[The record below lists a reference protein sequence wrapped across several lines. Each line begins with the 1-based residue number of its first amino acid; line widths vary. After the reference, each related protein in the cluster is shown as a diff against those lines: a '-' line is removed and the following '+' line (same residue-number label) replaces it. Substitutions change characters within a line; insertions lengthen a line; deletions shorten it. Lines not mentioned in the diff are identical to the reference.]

1 MKRSGL
7 NGKVYNFF
15 VSYEAIDISDIVHI
29 HKYLIKKIV

>member
-7 NGKVYNFF
+7 NGF